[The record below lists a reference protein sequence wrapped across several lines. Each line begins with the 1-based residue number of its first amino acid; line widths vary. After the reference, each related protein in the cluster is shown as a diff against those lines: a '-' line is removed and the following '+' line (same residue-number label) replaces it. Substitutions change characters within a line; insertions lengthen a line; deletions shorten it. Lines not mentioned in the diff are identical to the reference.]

1 MAESAVSALPTFNSP
16 VWHLQKPDGPCGMI
30 VVYYKRSQVVVLIV
44 VVVPKVVSF
53 LEQINMVY
61 NTLYA
66 VLDLNVG

>member
-1 MAESAVSALPTFNSP
+1 MAELAVSALPTFNSP

-30 VVYYKRSQVVVLIV
+30 VVYYKHSQVVVPIV

-53 LEQINMVY
+53 LEQSNMVY
-61 NTLYA
+61 DTLYA